1 MFYIISN
8 GLITLIFTPMKEGL
22 FMKKIRIPG
31 ELALFTAVI
40 INSLGIALMTKSNFG
55 ISSISSV
62 PYVFSQAFSILSF
75 GTWNYTFQT
84 ILVISLMVLSK
95 KFNLSYS
102 FSFLMGIA
110 FGKMI
115 DVHELWICFLPDSF
129 AYHIVYFI
137 ISFFILAFG
146 ICLSNNS
153 MLPIIPTDTFPRDL
167 SVILNKPYKQIKTT
181 FDLCCLTTTAVISL
195 FILHKAVGIGVGTVI
210 CAFTTGKAVSVI
222 QSLFDKHIEFFR
234 FTLIN
239 SQKNSDLGI

>member
-1 MFYIISN
+1 
-8 GLITLIFTPMKEGL
+8 
-22 FMKKIRIPG
+22 MKKIRIPG

-62 PYVFSQAFSILSF
+62 PYVFSQAFKILSF

-84 ILVISLMVLSK
+84 ILVISLMILSRK
-95 KFNLSYS
+95 INLSYS

-115 DVHELWICFLPDSF
+115 DVHELWVCFLPDSLT
-129 AYHIVYFI
+129 YHIIYFI
-137 ISFFILAFG
+137 LSFFILAFG

-167 SVILNKPYKQIKTT
+167 SAILNKPYKYVKTT
-181 FDLCCLTTTAVISL
+181 FDLCCLTTTVIISL
-195 FILHKAVGIGVGTVI
+195 FILHKAIGVGIGTVI
-210 CAFTTGKAVSVI
+210 CAFTTGKMVSII
-222 QSLFDKHIEFFR
+222 QGFFNKHITFYR
-234 FTLIN
+234 LTSLNN
-239 SQKNSDLGI
+239 SHVSKKHNLSV

>member
-1 MFYIISN
+1 
-8 GLITLIFTPMKEGL
+8 
-22 FMKKIRIPG
+22 MKKIRIPG

-62 PYVFSQAFSILSF
+62 PYVFSQAFTILSF

-84 ILVISLMVLSK
+84 ILVISLMILSRK
-95 KFNLSYS
+95 INLSYS

-115 DVHELWICFLPDSF
+115 DVHELWVCFLPDSLT
-129 AYHIVYFI
+129 YHIIYFI
-137 ISFFILAFG
+137 LSFFILAFG

-167 SVILNKPYKQIKTT
+167 SAILNKPYKYVKTT
-181 FDLCCLTTTAVISL
+181 FDLCCLTTTVIISL
-195 FILHKAVGIGVGTVI
+195 FILHKAVGVGIGTVI
-210 CAFTTGKAVSVI
+210 CAFTTGKTVSIV
-222 QSLFDKHIEFFR
+222 QGFFDNHVKFYRLTSLN
-234 FTLIN
+234 N
-239 SQKNSDLGI
+239 SYDSKNII

>member
-1 MFYIISN
+1 
-8 GLITLIFTPMKEGL
+8 
-22 FMKKIRIPG
+22 MKKIRIPG

-62 PYVFSQAFSILSF
+62 PYVFSQAFTILSF

-84 ILVISLMVLSK
+84 ILVISLMILSRK
-95 KFNLSYS
+95 INLSYS

-115 DVHELWICFLPDSF
+115 DVHELWVCFLPDSLT
-129 AYHIVYFI
+129 YHIIYFI
-137 ISFFILAFG
+137 LSFFILAFG

-167 SVILNKPYKQIKTT
+167 SAILNKPYKYVKTT
-181 FDLCCLTTTAVISL
+181 FDLCCLTTTVIISL
-195 FILHKAVGIGVGTVI
+195 FILHKAVGVGIGTVI
-210 CAFTTGKAVSVI
+210 CAFTTGKMVSII
-222 QSLFDKHIEFFR
+222 QGFFNKHITFYR
-234 FTLIN
+234 LTSLNN
-239 SQKNSDLGI
+239 SHGSKKHNLSV

>member
-1 MFYIISN
+1 
-8 GLITLIFTPMKEGL
+8 
-22 FMKKIRIPG
+22 MKKIRISG

-84 ILVISLMVLSK
+84 ILIIALMILSK
-95 KFNLSYS
+95 KVNLSYG
-102 FSFLMGIA
+102 FSFLMGLA

-115 DVHELWICFLPDSF
+115 DVHELWICFLPDSLVW
-129 AYHIVYFI
+129 HIIYFI
-137 ISFFILAFG
+137 MSFFILAIG

-167 SVILNKPYKQIKTT
+167 SVILDKPYKYIKTT
-181 FDLCCLTTTAVISL
+181 FDVCCLTTTLIISI
-195 FILHKAVGIGVGTVI
+195 FILHKAVGVGVGTVI
-210 CAFTTGKAVSVI
+210 CALTTGKSVSLI
-222 QSLFDKHIEFFR
+222 QSFLDKHVKFYR
-234 FTLIN
+234 SVVLN
-239 SQKNSDLGI
+239 KPQNNNLGI

>member
-1 MFYIISN
+1 
-8 GLITLIFTPMKEGL
+8 
-22 FMKKIRIPG
+22 MKKIRVSG

-84 ILVISLMVLSK
+84 ILIISLMILSK
-95 KFNLSYS
+95 KVNLSYG
-102 FSFLMGIA
+102 FSFLMGLA

-115 DVHELWICFLPDSF
+115 DVHELWICFLPDSL
-129 AYHIVYFI
+129 AWHIIYFI
-137 ISFFILAFG
+137 MSFFILAIG

-167 SVILNKPYKQIKTT
+167 SVILDKPYKYIKTT
-181 FDLCCLTTTAVISL
+181 FDICCLSTTLIISI
-195 FILHKAVGIGVGTVI
+195 FILHKTVGVGVGTVI
-210 CAFTTGKAVSVI
+210 CALTTGKSVSLI
-222 QSLFDKHIEFFR
+222 QSFLDKHVKFYR
-234 FTLIN
+234 SVVLN
-239 SQKNSDLGI
+239 KPQNNNLGI

>member
-1 MFYIISN
+1 
-8 GLITLIFTPMKEGL
+8 
-22 FMKKIRIPG
+22 MKKIRIPG

-62 PYVFSQAFSILSF
+62 PYVFSQAFTILSF

-84 ILVISLMVLSK
+84 ILVISLMILSRK
-95 KFNLSYS
+95 INLSYS

-115 DVHELWICFLPDSF
+115 DVHELWVCFLPDSLN
-129 AYHIVYFI
+129 YHIIYFI
-137 ISFFILAFG
+137 LSFLILAFG

-167 SVILNKPYKQIKTT
+167 SAILNKPYKYVKTT
-181 FDLCCLTTTAVISL
+181 FDLCCLTTTVIISL
-195 FILHKAVGIGVGTVI
+195 FILHKSVGVGIGTVI
-210 CAFTTGKAVSVI
+210 CAFTTGKTVSIV
-222 QSLFDKHIEFFR
+222 QGFFDKHVR
-234 FTLIN
+234 FYRLTSLNN
-239 SQKNSDLGI
+239 SHGSKKHNLSV

>member
-1 MFYIISN
+1 
-8 GLITLIFTPMKEGL
+8 
-22 FMKKIRIPG
+22 MKKIRIPG

-62 PYVFSQAFSILSF
+62 PYVFSQAFTILSF

-84 ILVISLMVLSK
+84 ILVISLMILSRK
-95 KFNLSYS
+95 INLSYS

-115 DVHELWICFLPDSF
+115 DVHELWVCFLPDSLT
-129 AYHIVYFI
+129 YHIIYFI
-137 ISFFILAFG
+137 LSFFILAFG

-167 SVILNKPYKQIKTT
+167 SAILNKPYKYVKTT
-181 FDLCCLTTTAVISL
+181 FDLCCLTTTVIISL
-195 FILHKAVGIGVGTVI
+195 FILHKAVGVGIGTVI
-210 CAFTTGKAVSVI
+210 CAFTTGKMVSII
-222 QSLFDKHIEFFR
+222 QGFFNKHITFYR
-234 FTLIN
+234 LTSLNN
-239 SQKNSDLGI
+239 SHVSKKHNLSV

>member
-1 MFYIISN
+1 
-8 GLITLIFTPMKEGL
+8 
-22 FMKKIRIPG
+22 MKKIRIPG

-62 PYVFSQAFSILSF
+62 PYVFSQAFTILSF

-84 ILVISLMVLSK
+84 ILV
-95 KFNLSYS
+95 SYS

-115 DVHELWICFLPDSF
+115 DVHELWVCFLPDSLT
-129 AYHIVYFI
+129 YHIIYFI
-137 ISFFILAFG
+137 LSFFILAFG

-167 SVILNKPYKQIKTT
+167 SAILNKPYKYVKTT
-181 FDLCCLTTTAVISL
+181 FDLCCLTTTVIISL
-195 FILHKAVGIGVGTVI
+195 FILHKAVGVGIGTVI
-210 CAFTTGKAVSVI
+210 CAFTTGKTVSIV
-222 QSLFDKHIEFFR
+222 QGFFDKHVKFYR
-234 FTLIN
+234 LTSLNN
-239 SQKNSDLGI
+239 SHGSKKHNLSV

>member
-1 MFYIISN
+1 
-8 GLITLIFTPMKEGL
+8 
-22 FMKKIRIPG
+22 MKKIRIPG

-62 PYVFSQAFSILSF
+62 PYVFSQAFTILSF

-84 ILVISLMVLSK
+84 ILVISLMILSRK
-95 KFNLSYS
+95 INLSYS

-115 DVHELWICFLPDSF
+115 DVHELWVCFLPDSLT
-129 AYHIVYFI
+129 YHIIYFI
-137 ISFFILAFG
+137 LSFFILAFG

-167 SVILNKPYKQIKTT
+167 SAILNKPYKYVKTT
-181 FDLCCLTTTAVISL
+181 FDLCCLTTTVIISL
-195 FILHKAVGIGVGTVI
+195 FILHKVVGVGIGTVI
-210 CAFTTGKAVSVI
+210 CAFTTGKIVSII
-222 QSLFDKHIEFFR
+222 QGFFNKHITFYR
-234 FTLIN
+234 LTSLNN
-239 SQKNSDLGI
+239 SHVSKKHNLSV

>member
-1 MFYIISN
+1 
-8 GLITLIFTPMKEGL
+8 
-22 FMKKIRIPG
+22 MKKIRIPG

-62 PYVFSQAFSILSF
+62 PYVFSQAFTILSF

-84 ILVISLMVLSK
+84 ILVISLMILSRK
-95 KFNLSYS
+95 INLSYS

-115 DVHELWICFLPDSF
+115 DVHELWVCFLPDSLT
-129 AYHIVYFI
+129 YHIIYFI
-137 ISFFILAFG
+137 LSFFILAFG

-167 SVILNKPYKQIKTT
+167 SSILNKPYKYVKTT
-181 FDLCCLTTTAVISL
+181 FDLCCLTTTVIISL
-195 FILHKAVGIGVGTVI
+195 FILHKAVGVGIGTVI
-210 CAFTTGKAVSVI
+210 CAFTTGKTVSIV
-222 QSLFDKHIEFFR
+222 QGFFDKHVKLYR
-234 FTLIN
+234 LTSLNN
-239 SQKNSDLGI
+239 SHGSKKHNLSV

>member
-1 MFYIISN
+1 
-8 GLITLIFTPMKEGL
+8 
-22 FMKKIRIPG
+22 MKKIRIPG

-62 PYVFSQAFSILSF
+62 PYVFSQAFTILSF

-84 ILVISLMVLSK
+84 ILVISLMILSRK
-95 KFNLSYS
+95 INLSYS

-115 DVHELWICFLPDSF
+115 DVHELWVCFLPDSLN
-129 AYHIVYFI
+129 YHIIYFI
-137 ISFFILAFG
+137 LSFLILAFG

-167 SVILNKPYKQIKTT
+167 SAILNKPYKYVKTT
-181 FDLCCLTTTAVISL
+181 FDLCCLTTTVIISL
-195 FILHKAVGIGVGTVI
+195 FILHKAVGVGIGTVI
-210 CAFTTGKAVSVI
+210 CAFTTGKTVSIV
-222 QSLFDKHIEFFR
+222 QGFFDKHVKLYR
-234 FTLIN
+234 LTSLNN
-239 SQKNSDLGI
+239 SHGSKKHNLSV

>member
-1 MFYIISN
+1 
-8 GLITLIFTPMKEGL
+8 
-22 FMKKIRIPG
+22 MKKIRIPG

-62 PYVFSQAFSILSF
+62 PYVFSQAFTILSF

-84 ILVISLMVLSK
+84 ILVISLMILSRK
-95 KFNLSYS
+95 INLSYS

-115 DVHELWICFLPDSF
+115 DVHELWVCFLPDSLN
-129 AYHIVYFI
+129 YHIIYFI
-137 ISFFILAFG
+137 LSFLILAFG

-167 SVILNKPYKQIKTT
+167 SAILNKPYKFVKST
-181 FDLCCLTTTAVISL
+181 FDLCCLTTTVIISL
-195 FILHKAVGIGVGTVI
+195 FILHKAVGVGIGTVI
-210 CAFTTGKAVSVI
+210 CAFTTGKTVSIV
-222 QSLFDKHIEFFR
+222 QGFFDKHVR
-234 FTLIN
+234 FYRLTSLNN
-239 SQKNSDLGI
+239 SHGSKKHNLSV

>member
-1 MFYIISN
+1 
-8 GLITLIFTPMKEGL
+8 
-22 FMKKIRIPG
+22 MKKIRIPG

-62 PYVFSQAFSILSF
+62 PYVFSQAFTILSF

-84 ILVISLMVLSK
+84 ILVISLMILSRK
-95 KFNLSYS
+95 INLSYS

-115 DVHELWICFLPDSF
+115 DVHELWVCFLPDSLT
-129 AYHIVYFI
+129 YHIIYFI
-137 ISFFILAFG
+137 LSFFILAFG

-167 SVILNKPYKQIKTT
+167 SAILNKPYKYVKTT
-181 FDLCCLTTTAVISL
+181 FDLCCLTTTVIISL
-195 FILHKAVGIGVGTVI
+195 FILHKAVGVGIGTVI
-210 CAFTTGKAVSVI
+210 CAFTTGKIVSII
-222 QSLFDKHIEFFR
+222 QGFFNKHITFYR
-234 FTLIN
+234 LTSLNN
-239 SQKNSDLGI
+239 SHVSKKHNLSV